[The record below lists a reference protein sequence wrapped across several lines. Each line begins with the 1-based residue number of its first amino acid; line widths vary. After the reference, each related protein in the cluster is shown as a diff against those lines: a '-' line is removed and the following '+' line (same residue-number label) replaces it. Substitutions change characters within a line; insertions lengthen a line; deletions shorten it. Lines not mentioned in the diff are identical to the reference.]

1 MTDIAASSTRTIAVT
16 GGKGGVGKTSIA
28 LNLALTLTQAGRRVL
43 LLDADLGL
51 GNVDVLLGLNPR
63 YNLGHVVRAERR
75 LEEVLLEGPGGLQI
89 LPAANGV
96 SAMVNMSTR
105 SREDLIDAVGELA
118 SRREFLIVDTAAGMS
133 NDVIAFSLAA
143 HNILLVLANEPAA
156 LTDAYG
162 LVKVLS
168 RDHGRRDF
176 EIVANQVASDR
187 EGLSLYRHFSGVTDR
202 FLDVALRYAGAIPS
216 DPALLRAARVRR
228 PLVEVAPTSR
238 AVSAF
243 DQLAAEVL
251 SWPPP
256 QAFEDGF
263 LLRQA
268 GSAGG
273 GAG

>member
-1 MTDIAASSTRTIAVT
+1 MTDITMSSTRTIAVT
-16 GGKGGVGKTSIA
+16 GGKGGVGKTSVA
-28 LNLALTLTQAGRRVL
+28 LNLALALTRAGRRVL

-63 YNLGHVVRAERR
+63 YNLGHVIRAQRR

-96 SAMVNMSTR
+96 SAMVNMSAQDR
-105 SREDLIDAVGELA
+105 AGLIDAVGELA
-118 SRREFLIVDTAAGMS
+118 IRREFLIVDTAAGMS
-133 NDVIAFSLAA
+133 NNVIGFSLAS

-176 EIVANQVASDR
+176 VIVANQVASER

-202 FLDVALRYAGAIPS
+202 FLDVALEYAGAIPS
-216 DPALLRAARVRR
+216 DPALVRAARTRR
-228 PLVEVAPTSR
+228 PLAEVAPMSR
-238 AVSAF
+238 AVAAF
-243 DQLAAEVL
+243 EKLAAEVL

-256 QAFEDGF
+256 RGFEDGF

-268 GSAGG
+268 GSVGG
-273 GAG
+273 GSG